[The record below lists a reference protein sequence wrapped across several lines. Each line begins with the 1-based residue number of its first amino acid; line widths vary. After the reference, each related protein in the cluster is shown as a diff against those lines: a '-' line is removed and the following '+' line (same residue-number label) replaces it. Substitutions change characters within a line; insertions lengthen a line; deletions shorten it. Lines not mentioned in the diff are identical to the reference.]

1 MWTVLFAFI
10 LLWVAIVFPVAF
22 CCAFNKQIIAIL
34 EAYTE
39 YIKTKTQKL
48 QEVNRECS
56 SLTQ

>member
-1 MWTVLFAFI
+1 MWTILFAFI

-39 YIKTKTQKL
+39 RIKTETKIL
-48 QEVNRECS
+48 QEVNKHD
-56 SLTQ
+56 